1 MVPGGLT
8 VKVPFRDERRY
19 RGVRASRWGR
29 PKDAR
34 AESAMNGNRIL
45 LRRPVGVEVL
55 LALTLLVAAV
65 TATAQE
71 PRDAMAFIRVSGDLY
86 AEFIGIWRQP
96 IVRENIEIAT
106 GSGFVI
112 APSGLVLT
120 NHHVVDD
127 APYVDT
133 FQGKEAE
140 VTTENQRIEVVLSQG
155 RLQGVFEGSVV
166 ASDPELD
173 LAVVQVTASGLPYLP
188 FGDSDAVEA
197 GRPVRVLGFPFGR
210 KVEVGRRADANVAPG
225 VTVTSGSLSA
235 ARPDDE
241 GATRYLQTDASVN
254 PGSSGGPMVD
264 EDGYAVGVVRM
275 KLARDA
281 RSRGAG
287 FGVPINL
294 VKDFLDAHGLL
305 GQLPVERLLPGVV
318 HTFEWKGLRLEMPDG
333 FEDTSATRL
342 FADAGEG
349 AEGVSLQVVRLATP
363 WELSRLEE
371 TLLQGQTWR
380 GFAPGPAGKRR
391 PPKRGRNSVLG
402 SAEGE
407 GRKGHPFR
415 VEYAMADLGA
425 EKVVARYL
433 GPPDEVAFNL
443 SLVRGSLETLEVA
456 PLLTDEVDAPL
467 RIALEPVPYPGGAS
481 GRVLLP
487 AGWSTEPATHG
498 SCSRVPVAEA
508 GVAASPAGDFTVVL
522 RALRWSGD
530 ALVPEEVARAC
541 GAVTGAG
548 GAAYGGRFERL
559 GVVMGVWATFLQKRG
574 SLLLLEA
581 EAPEG
586 KLPFIRDLYVEW
598 VRRVGGE

>member
-1 MVPGGLT
+1 MACPTSGT
-8 VKVPFRDERRY
+8 
-19 RGVRASRWGR
+19 GVRH
-29 PKDAR
+29 
-34 AESAMNGNRIL
+34 
-45 LRRPVGVEVL
+45 LREGGSS
-55 LALTLLVAAV
+55 VAALPAAV
-65 TATAQE
+65 RAIARTIAVVCSWSLVSQGAVASDTGGSRSA
-71 PRDAMAFIRVSGDLY
+71 DSMAFIRVAGDLH
-86 AEFIGIWRQP
+86 AEFVGIWRQP
-96 IVRENIEIAT
+96 IVRENVEIAT

-112 APSGLVLT
+112 TPSGLVLT

-133 FQGKEAE
+133 FEGREAQ
-140 VTTENQRIEVVLSQG
+140 VSIENQRIEVVLSQG
-155 RLQGVFEGSVV
+155 RLRGVFEGSVL

-188 FGDSDAVEA
+188 FGDSDAVEP
-197 GRPVRVLGFPFGR
+197 GRPVQVLGFPFGR
-210 KVEVGRRADANVAPG
+210 KVEVGRRPGSNVAPG

-318 HTFEWKGLRLEMPDG
+318 HTLEWKGLRLEMPDG
-333 FEDTSATRL
+333 FEDTSPTRL

-349 AEGVSLQVVRLATP
+349 AEDVSLQVVRLATP

-371 TLLQGQTWR
+371 ALLQGQIWR

-391 PPKRGRNSVLG
+391 QPKRGRSTVLG

-407 GRKGHPFR
+407 GRQGNPFR
-415 VEYAMADLGA
+415 VEYALADLGP

-433 GPPDEVAFNL
+433 GPPDELAFNL
-443 SLVRGSLETLEVA
+443 SLVRGLLETLEAA
-456 PLLTDEVDAPL
+456 PLLTDEVDAAL
-467 RIALEPVPYPGGAS
+467 RVALEAVPYPGGAS
-481 GRVLLP
+481 GRVLMP
-487 AGWSTEPATHG
+487 AGWSTEQATHG
-498 SCSRVPVAEA
+498 SCSKVPAAEA

-522 RALRWSGD
+522 RTLRWPEGT
-530 ALVPEEVARAC
+530 LVPEEVAREC
-541 GAVTGAG
+541 GAVPGAA

-559 GVVMGVWATFLQKRG
+559 GIAMGVWATFIQKRG
-574 SLLLLEA
+574 QVLLLEA
-581 EAPEG
+581 EAPEA
-586 KLPFIRDLYVEW
+586 KLPFVRDLYVEW
-598 VRRVGGE
+598 LSRVRGD